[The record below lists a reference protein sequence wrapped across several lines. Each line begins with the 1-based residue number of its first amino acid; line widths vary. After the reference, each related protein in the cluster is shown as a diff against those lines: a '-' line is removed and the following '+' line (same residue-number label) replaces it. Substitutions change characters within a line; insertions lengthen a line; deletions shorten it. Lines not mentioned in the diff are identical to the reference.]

1 MFQSKKKLWSWNC
14 LWKSKIV
21 NAPTESEDSGI
32 YSDIVFWHLFSMGI
46 SGSNR
51 WRILKWPLIFWHFQ
65 FAVLECCLHNKK
77 PEFWQTTKI
86 ILVDPIK
93 VKYRA
98 FHEISHPAIG
108 DSTSMETPW
117 LSIVNGCY
125 KPNITGTRLHFL
137 QILLRSPHF
146 QGSPRRNQLEILA
159 WWRTILRKHMP
170 QSLQSLL
177 ESGLPSGK
185 HTKSYGKSQFLIGK
199 SSNYSWAIFHS
210 CVSLLKG
217 RYCWQSSLPM
227 GLTFRCTYFRN
238 ASHSAWFH
246 CKIGLPRGL
255 KPIVFVV
262 HILNV

>member
-1 MFQSKKKLWSWNC
+1 M
-14 LWKSKIV
+14 V

-32 YSDIVFWHLFSMGI
+32 YSDIVFWHIFSMGI

-65 FAVLECCLHNKK
+65 FAVLECCLQNKK
-77 PEFWQTTKI
+77 KEFWRTKKSFWWTQS
-86 ILVDPIK
+86 K
-93 VKYRA
+93 VKYRS

-108 DSTSMETPW
+108 DSTFMETPW

-159 WWRTILRKHMP
+159 WWRTILRNHMP

-177 ESGLPSGK
+177 ESGLPSHK
-185 HTKSYGKSQFLIGK
+185 HTKSYGKSPFLIG
-199 SSNYSWAIFHS
+199 
-210 CVSLLKG
+210 
-217 RYCWQSSLPM
+217 
-227 GLTFRCTYFRN
+227 N
-238 ASHSAWFH
+238 ASTHEPFS
-246 CKIGLPRGL
+246 
-255 KPIVFVV
+255 IVVLV
-262 HILNV
+262 Y